1 MARSRDTALRLEL
14 LDRVVEYLAANG
26 LGAASL
32 RPIAQALDVSL
43 NRLVHHFGTKQELV
57 AAALDRVIEI
67 QVEVERSWLATC
79 PEMSQMELHR
89 RWWKWMNASP
99 ANLALTRLGYEAAT
113 LDATASGLPGAVR
126 AAQVGVWR
134 DGIEQRLIAAGLPAD
149 AAHTE
154 ASLVKATFTGLI
166 TDLIATGD
174 RRRLTIA
181 LEEWLARLERQF
193 GGPSAQD

>member
-67 QVEVERSWLATC
+67 QVEVEQSWLAKR
-79 PEMSQMELHR
+79 PDMSQMELHR

-99 ANLALTRLGYEAAT
+99 ANLALTRLDAPPHSTHLPCGNPLRELNPRHARQSYRLPFPQPIGVAWVRLQPEST
-113 LDATASGLPGAVR
+113 LIR
-126 AAQVGVWR
+126 
-134 DGIEQRLIAAGLPAD
+134 
-149 AAHTE
+149 
-154 ASLVKATFTGLI
+154 
-166 TDLIATGD
+166 
-174 RRRLTIA
+174 
-181 LEEWLARLERQF
+181 
-193 GGPSAQD
+193 SA

>member
-1 MARSRDTALRLEL
+1 MARSRDAALRLEL

-67 QVEVERSWLATC
+67 QVELEQSWVAKR
-79 PEMSQMELHR
+79 PSMSQLELHR
-89 RWWKWMNASP
+89 RWWRWINASP
-99 ANLALTRLGYEAAT
+99 ANMAVTRLGYEAAT

-134 DGIEQRLIAAGLPAD
+134 EGIEQRLLAAGLPAEV
-149 AAHTE
+149 AHTE
-154 ASLVKATFTGLI
+154 ASLIKATFTGLV

-174 RRRLTIA
+174 RRRLTLA
-181 LEEWLARLERQF
+181 LEEWLCRLEVRLEELRA
-193 GGPSAQD
+193 PS